1 MQKNKGF
8 TIDEILSAAEKIHKP
23 FFKTPKITE
32 KQANIAKNFVLNNV
46 NKITNDI
53 IKKIKIS
60 NL

>member
-32 KQANIAKNFVLNNV
+32 KQANIAKNFVLR
-46 NKITNDI
+46 
-53 IKKIKIS
+53 
-60 NL
+60 